1 MRARPRDPS
10 RTSSTSIA
18 RRAARRR
25 GPLGGSPPFR
35 GEPLPM
41 TVLSNLFALLLVL
54 CILVLLHEWG
64 HFFTARLFGIR
75 PYIFSFGI
83 GWRLI
88 RLPKTCGRRRVA

>member
-1 MRARPRDPS
+1 
-10 RTSSTSIA
+10 
-18 RRAARRR
+18 
-25 GPLGGSPPFR
+25 
-35 GEPLPM
+35 M

-88 RLPKTCGRRRVA
+88 GLQSAGAAGGSPSARRRTGRRPPRTREPTSASP